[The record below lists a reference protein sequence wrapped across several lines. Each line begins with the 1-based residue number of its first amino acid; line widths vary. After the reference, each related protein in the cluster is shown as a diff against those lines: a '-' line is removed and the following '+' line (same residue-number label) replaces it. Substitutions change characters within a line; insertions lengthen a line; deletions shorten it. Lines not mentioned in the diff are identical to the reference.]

1 MNKIVKI
8 TDDEI
13 FIGKEDG
20 SVVTTEKSNASWD
33 VKVGDIVELFVSG
46 DTVILNLAKKQ
57 KTNVANGFLG
67 SIVKCCQKIL
77 PIVFSSMFV
86 LFLTALIVISSVP
99 RGNKYTYETNIGG
112 MEISSVVTFDGDEI
126 TLTSYYE
133 LNGESE
139 DEVVTSNY
147 KITDGKLYTYN
158 LTTKEYNY
166 AGKISSTEA
175 VIENEGMK
183 LVYKENTMITL
194 RTMSIVFMII
204 FAVLDTAAI
213 AVMLLTKKGVI
224 KLNNSSTAVV
234 NAEPE
239 KTEEVAAE

>member
-1 MNKIVKI
+1 MNKVVKV
-8 TDDEI
+8 TEDEV
-13 FIGKEDG
+13 FIGKDDG
-20 SVVTTEKSNASWD
+20 SVVKTEKSNATWD
-33 VKVGDIVELFVSG
+33 VKVGDVVELFVSG
-46 DTVILNLAKKQ
+46 DMVILNLTKKQ
-57 KTNVANGFLG
+57 KSNVTNGFLG
-67 SIVKCCQKIL
+67 SIVKSCQKIL
-77 PIVFSSMFV
+77 PIAFSCLFV

-99 RGNKYTYETNIGG
+99 RGNKYTYEANIGG

-133 LNGESE
+133 LNGETD
-139 DEVVTSNY
+139 DEIVTSTY

-175 VIENEGMK
+175 VIENDGMK
-183 LVYKENTMITL
+183 LIYKENTMIAL
-194 RTMSIVFMII
+194 RTISIVFMII

-239 KTEEVAAE
+239 KREEVTAE